1 MCGCDY
7 CNTAA
12 SMQSSLNAWRKTKL
26 KTLTE
31 GLESIRPSRRRVTL
45 ETTLQSYSDFVFPQG
60 EARHSRASL
69 AAASMMCAPTEEHGL
84 QKWSCVLRKCDD
96 CGLLVNHDIEM
107 DVSE

>member
-1 MCGCDY
+1 MPAQIRRMQEHHNQMCGCDY

-31 GLESIRPSRRRVTL
+31 GLESICPSRRR
-45 ETTLQSYSDFVFPQG
+45 G

-69 AAASMMCAPTEEHGL
+69 AAASIMCAPTEEHGL
-84 QKWSCVLRKCDD
+84 QKWSCVLCKCDD
-96 CGLLVNHDIEM
+96 CGPLVNHDIEM
-107 DVSE
+107 D